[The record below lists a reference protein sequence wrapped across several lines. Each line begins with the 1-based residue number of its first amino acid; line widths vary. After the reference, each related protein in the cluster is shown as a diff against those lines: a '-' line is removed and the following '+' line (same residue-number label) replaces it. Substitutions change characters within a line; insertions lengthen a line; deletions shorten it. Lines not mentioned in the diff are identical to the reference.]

1 MNKPHVTE
9 KNIDQKATESL
20 KAIAHYNSHEMSLV
34 IDKAALMVIDMQ
46 KFFIDSD
53 SVTLTEGGPAIVP
66 NCQRLIE
73 SFRRARR
80 PVIFTR
86 HVHKSA
92 ELDGGIMTLWWEDMC
107 FDGTPEAEII
117 DQLAPLPDEKI
128 ISKHRY
134 SAFYNTDLEIT
145 LRCLNI
151 SDIVFCGVMSN
162 ICVESTVRDAYF
174 RDFRC
179 FVPVDAVGS
188 VSEQLQI
195 GALRGMAYGFAY
207 VCKSHEIVSAITQQ

>member
-1 MNKPHVTE
+1 MDKPHVTE
-9 KNIDQKATESL
+9 KNIDQKANEWL
-20 KAIAHYNSHEMSLV
+20 KEIASYNSHKMKLD
-34 IDKAALMVIDMQ
+34 IAKAGLIVIDMQ
-46 KFFIDSD
+46 IFFIDSN
-53 SVTLTEGGPAIVP
+53 SATFTEGGPAIIP

-73 SFRRARR
+73 AFRRARR

-92 ELDGGIMTLWWEDMC
+92 ELDGGILAWWWEDMC
-107 FDGTPEAEII
+107 LEGTPEAEII
-117 DQLAPLPDEKI
+117 DQLAPLPEEKVI
-128 ISKHRY
+128 VKHRY

-151 SDIVFCGVMSN
+151 SDLVVCGVMSN

-174 RDFRC
+174 RDYRC
-179 FVPVDAVGS
+179 FVPADAVGS

-207 VCKSHEIVSAITQQ
+207 VCKSGDIFKSIK

>member
-1 MNKPHVTE
+1 MKQPHVTE
-9 KNIDQKATESL
+9 KNIDQKANAWL
-20 KAIAHYNSHEMSLV
+20 KEIAPYNSHKMNLD
-34 IDKAALMVIDMQ
+34 IGKAALIVIDMQ

-53 SVTLTEGGPAIVP
+53 SATLTEGGPAIVP
-66 NCQRLIE
+66 NCKMLIKT
-73 SFRRARR
+73 FRNAHR
-80 PVIFTR
+80 PLIYTR

-92 ELDGGIMTLWWEDMC
+92 ELDGGILAWWWEDMC
-107 FDGTPEAEII
+107 REGTPEAEII
-117 DQLAPLPDEKI
+117 DQLAPLPEEKVI
-128 ISKHRY
+128 NKHRY

-145 LRCLNI
+145 LRCLKI

-179 FVPVDAVGS
+179 FVPADAVGS
-188 VSEQLQI
+188 ISEQLQV

-207 VCKSHEIVSAITQQ
+207 VCLSGEIVSAVNK

>member
-9 KNIDQKATESL
+9 KNIDQKAGEWL
-20 KAIAHYNSHEMSLV
+20 EEIAAYNSHKMSL
-34 IDKAALMVIDMQ
+34 DTAKAALIVIDMQ
-46 KFFIDSD
+46 KFFIDGNSA
-53 SVTLTEGGPAIVP
+53 TFTEGGPAIVP
-66 NCQRLIE
+66 NCRRLID
-73 SFRRARR
+73 SFRHAHR

-92 ELDGGIMTLWWEDMC
+92 ELDGGILAWWWEDMC
-107 FDGTPEAEII
+107 LEGTPEAEII
-117 DQLAPLPDEKI
+117 DELTPLVNEKVI
-128 ISKHRY
+128 NKHRY
-134 SAFYNTDLEIT
+134 SAYYNTDLEIT

-151 SDIVFCGVMSN
+151 TDIVFCGIMSN

-179 FVPVDAVGS
+179 FVPADAVGS

-195 GALRGMAYGFAY
+195 GALRGMAFGFAHI
-207 VCKSHEIVSAITQQ
+207 CKSDEIVNAVTGH

>member
-1 MNKPHVTE
+1 MDKPHVTE
-9 KNIDQKATESL
+9 KNIDQKANEWL
-20 KAIAHYNSHEMSLV
+20 KEIASYNSHKMKLD
-34 IDKAALMVIDMQ
+34 IAKAGLIVIDMQ
-46 KFFIDSD
+46 KFFIDSN
-53 SVTLTEGGPAIVP
+53 SATFTEGGQAIVP

-73 SFRRARR
+73 AFRRARR

-92 ELDGGIMTLWWEDMC
+92 ELDGGILAWWWEDMC
-107 FDGTPEAEII
+107 LEGTPEAEII
-117 DQLAPLPDEKI
+117 DQLAPLPEEKVI
-128 ISKHRY
+128 VKHRY

-151 SDIVFCGVMSN
+151 SDLVVCGVMSN

-174 RDFRC
+174 RDYRC
-179 FVPVDAVGS
+179 FVPADAVGS

-195 GALRGMAYGFAY
+195 GALRSLAYGFAC
-207 VCKSHEIVSAITQQ
+207 VCKSSEVLNVAI

>member
-9 KNIDQKATESL
+9 KNIDQKANEWL
-20 KAIAHYNSHEMSLV
+20 KEIAPYNSHKMSLE
-34 IDKAALMVIDMQ
+34 IGKAALMVIDMQ
-46 KFFIDSD
+46 KFFINSN
-53 SVTLTEGGPAIVP
+53 SATFTEGGPAIVP

-73 SFRRARR
+73 SFRHARK

-92 ELDGGIMTLWWEDMC
+92 ELDGGIMSWWWEDMC
-107 FDGTPEAEII
+107 LDGTPEAEII
-117 DQLAPLPDEKI
+117 VQLAPLPGEKVI
-128 ISKHRY
+128 DKHRY

-151 SDIVFCGVMSN
+151 SDIVFCGIMSN

-174 RDFRC
+174 RDFKC
-179 FVPVDAVGS
+179 FVPADAVGS

-195 GALRGMAYGFAY
+195 GALRGMAFGFSY
-207 VCKSHEIVSAITQQ
+207 ICKSSEIIDAVTK